1 MQMQRRQLWL
11 ILAVQ
16 TVFFGVLAVWIL
28 VRLERVFEPLS
39 VIVALAIVV
48 IGDLAT
54 VLLMQMFAPTAI
66 TFAAGESR
74 LTGQALDG
82 FGRSDRGRV
91 LVRGER
97 WSARCQGTQN
107 INPGDSVRIVSR
119 KGLLLTVERISGRP

>member
-1 MQMQRRQLWL
+1 MRMQRRQLWL

-16 TVFFGVLAVWIL
+16 TVFFGVLAAWVL

-48 IGDLAT
+48 IGDVAT
-54 VLLMQMFAPTAI
+54 VLLMQMFAPTGI

-82 FGRSDRGRV
+82 FGRSDRGHV

-97 WSARCQGTQN
+97 WSAQCQGTQS
-107 INPGDSVRIVSR
+107 ISPGDSVRIVSR
-119 KGLLLTVERISGRP
+119 KGLLLTVERI